1 MAHLAPNTY
10 DLHITIDSARS
21 KGLNISGPWK
31 ILDIHNVQGAP
42 HCIVSR
48 KYIGDDPYS
57 KLHLMAGMLG
67 LVGASVQRKKIEFH
81 FQNPT
86 DFMQVPRHGLSGGI
100 IEVHYKFRRSGVF
113 SVGEEQ
119 VTELTRKKLALS
131 FNMATE
137 RVIVSARFNC
147 LATFLEMKASDELP
161 DFLKEEEREV
171 VVSDTNNSL
180 DSFWPLRLMGD
191 GELKFTDF
199 PEWIPR

>member
-1 MAHLAPNTY
+1 MANASGPVY
-10 DLHITIDSARS
+10 DLHITIDPIGI
-21 KGLNISGPWK
+21 KGLSVCAPWK

-42 HCIVSR
+42 HCIVSK
-48 KYIGDDPYS
+48 KYIGDNPHSELD
-57 KLHLMAGMLG
+57 LMAGMLG
-67 LVGASVQRKKIEFH
+67 LAGASVQRKKIEFH

-86 DFMQVPRHGLSGGI
+86 DFMQVPKHGLSRGI
-100 IEVHYKFRRSGVF
+100 VEVHYKFGRTGAFPVS
-113 SVGEEQ
+113 EEQ
-119 VTELTRKKLALS
+119 IAELNRKKLALS

-161 DFLKEEEREV
+161 PFLKEEEREV
-171 VVSDTNNSL
+171 VVSDTDNSL